1 VTFNADSDANSTGF
15 VRFGLG
21 ATQSAGAIN
30 TNGGN
35 ITVGGGSNPSN
46 SPAVGLN
53 ADGQN
58 TAAANAC
65 VGGTPPVAGI
75 GIYGFAFNSGSGNIS
90 MRASVS
96 AVGGRGFNMSG
107 CSWQALTFTA
117 TGNGSI
123 YLNGDGS
130 GSTTNPWGIA
140 AGTMQMS
147 TQNGNITLTS
157 KGSTTVANSRGMSIG
172 GASTFTSVTG
182 NISFIDTTNGTAGVY
197 NGLNIGGAITV
208 NTGGSFLVQAD
219 EISHGGSLTL
229 AVASANLLPNTGTS
243 FTGPYNVGTI
253 AAANSG
259 SLTIGGPGNTS
270 EITLTQPVSVGG
282 AMNLT
287 GGTIALNNTVTATGS
302 VAISATTAVTQTGTI
317 TSAGVTTSGSAT
329 FTLPNVVVVIPPA
342 PPLPPVIGGFSGSG
356 SGSGSTR
363 TITGG
368 QLDKV
373 TAVKVNGV
381 EVKIVSATESSL
393 AFEVPTL
400 AAGSYDVVLVSPIS
414 TLTFSGAI
422 QIAAPVVPRPIN
434 VPSDLSSFAGSSTA
448 LSASQKAQVRRA
460 VSGSSA
466 LICMAFVP
474 AKNAS
479 AAQRAVAK
487 ARATATCA
495 YAKSVAPKIKTSVLV
510 SAGTKEEVAARTV
523 TVVSTR

>member
-1 VTFNADSDANSTGF
+1 
-15 VRFGLG
+15 
-21 ATQSAGAIN
+21 
-30 TNGGN
+30 
-35 ITVGGGSNPSN
+35 
-46 SPAVGLN
+46 
-53 ADGQN
+53 
-58 TAAANAC
+58 
-65 VGGTPPVAGI
+65 
-75 GIYGFAFNSGSGNIS
+75 
-90 MRASVS
+90 
-96 AVGGRGFNMSG
+96 
-107 CSWQALTFTA
+107 
-117 TGNGSI
+117 
-123 YLNGDGS
+123 
-130 GSTTNPWGIA
+130 
-140 AGTMQMS
+140 
-147 TQNGNITLTS
+147 
-157 KGSTTVANSRGMSIG
+157 MSIG
-172 GASTFTSVTG
+172 GASTFTSVSG
-182 NISFIDTTNGTAGVY
+182 NIRFIDTTNGVAAGY
-197 NGLNIGGAITV
+197 NGLNIGGAVTV

-219 EISHGGSLTL
+219 EITHGGSLTL
-229 AVASANLLPNTGTS
+229 AVASASLVPNTGTS
-243 FTGPYNVGTI
+243 FTGAYTVGAIT
-253 AAANSG
+253 AANSG

-270 EITLTQPVSVGG
+270 TITLAQPVSVGG

-287 GGTIALNNTVTATGS
+287 GGTLALNNTVTATGS
-302 VAISATTAVTQTGTI
+302 VAISATTAVTQTGSM

-329 FTLPNVVVVIPPA
+329 FSLPNVVVVIPPA
-342 PPLPPVIGGFSGSG
+342 PPVPPVISGL

-422 QIAAPVVPRPIN
+422 QIAAPAVPRPIN

-466 LICMAFVP
+466 LICMAYVP

-487 ARATATCA
+487 ARAAATCA

-510 SAGTKEEVAARTV
+510 SAGNKEEVAARTV
-523 TVVSTR
+523 TVVATR